1 MDYALEL
8 LFDKR
13 ATNLIMSLW
22 AILTKEGLRRSV
34 EGDPKYPHLSLYVWQ
49 SLPSQT
55 FNPAFSNL
63 ARSPNQGLQ
72 DITLDRTDFFFGPSS
87 VLYLAPRHNPSL
99 FDLHKRWLA
108 SLMDTA
114 STVLSTYLPGNW
126 VPHVTLADHLTNE
139 ELDRAKNLVSLERSI
154 LAVPS
159 DVVLVQI
166 HPKATWVSEYYPLT
180 SANAEQ
186 TTWFRFNEALRTH
199 RHFEAHEILEALWRQ
214 NHDKKVQTAIW
225 LAALFTHWSRGQYPG
240 ALKILEK
247 ILNSP
252 VGYPNE
258 LRPVLHTWQLSL
270 KTGSP
275 MPDIQA
281 FERMILIRWA
291 RST

>member
-34 EGDPKYPHLSLYVWQ
+34 EGDPEYPHLSLYVWQ
-49 SLPSQT
+49 SLSSQT

-63 ARSPNQGLQ
+63 ARSPNQGLR

-139 ELDRAKNLVSLERSI
+139 ELDRAKSLVSLERSI
-154 LAVPS
+154 LAVLS
-159 DVVLVQI
+159 DVILVQI
-166 HPKATWVSEYYPLT
+166 HPKA
-180 SANAEQ
+180 
-186 TTWFRFNEALRTH
+186 R
-199 RHFEAHEILEALWRQ
+199 
-214 NHDKKVQTAIW
+214 
-225 LAALFTHWSRGQYPG
+225 
-240 ALKILEK
+240 
-247 ILNSP
+247 
-252 VGYPNE
+252 
-258 LRPVLHTWQLSL
+258 
-270 KTGSP
+270 
-275 MPDIQA
+275 
-281 FERMILIRWA
+281 
-291 RST
+291 